1 MIVFPNSSFFKQMH
15 LGVISENN
23 LEKSSYFMNHIRTAM
38 SERSSMVLTLS
49 GKREQVTLPFL
60 SYTRVVP
67 VNRALS

>member
-1 MIVFPNSSFFKQMH
+1 MFSDKLLILNFACST
-15 LGVISENN
+15 N
-23 LEKSSYFMNHIRTAM
+23 LCFCHFMNHIRTAL

-67 VNRALS
+67 VNRALSL